1 MEQNALLA
9 HLTDALGAITAPR
22 FYETE
27 RGFQGALLAELHK
40 TIPHHLLPE
49 GAVIEQEY
57 QKRLY
62 AHGVTIR
69 PDIII
74 HEPFDETRHES
85 RKDGNI
91 AVIELKRDASAN
103 DAAGD
108 FDSLI
113 RMMQALDYPMAIFIN
128 IASATTHAD
137 LVPAEWRQ
145 RVTCFAVALHAGK
158 VEIKR
163 EVNA

>member
-9 HLTDALGAITAPR
+9 HFTDALGAITAPR

-27 RGFQGALLAELHK
+27 RGFQGALLAELQK
-40 TIPHHLLPE
+40 TIPQHLLPD
-49 GAVIEQEY
+49 GAILEQEY

-62 AHGVTIR
+62 AHGVKIR

-85 RKDGNI
+85 RRDGNI

-103 DAAGD
+103 DAVGD

-113 RMMQALDYPMAIFIN
+113 RMMEALDYPMAIFIN
-128 IASATTHAD
+128 IASATTHTD

-145 RVTCFAVALHAGK
+145 RITCIAVALHDGK
-158 VEIKR
+158 VEILR
-163 EVNA
+163 DANA

>member
-1 MEQNALLA
+1 MEQNTLLA
-9 HLTDALGAITAPR
+9 HLSDALSAITAPR

-40 TIPHHLLPE
+40 TIQHHLLPE
-49 GAVIEQEY
+49 GTIIEQEY

-103 DAAGD
+103 DAVGD

-113 RMMQALDYPMAIFIN
+113 RMMEALDYPMAIFIN

-145 RVTCFAVALHAGK
+145 RITCIAVALNEGK
-158 VEIKR
+158 VDILQDA
-163 EVNA
+163 NA